1 VHVVRTGLGRQGLTR
16 PRRTLGAAAS
26 LALAL
31 LAVPGAGVASAN
43 TLAAPTVSPSNPR
56 ATEPATIGISGT
68 ASTPS
73 VLRVFVQPS
82 PASGCAG
89 GGSGAANADAQAQ
102 RVGSVEVI
110 TRAPTAAFAYSA
122 TYTPPAAG
130 NYALCAYLY
139 GATAATGASQVSTN
153 FSVAPAPPIA
163 PPSVVG
169 TPQPPAAMKPPV
181 RIPAHCV
188 VPNLKGRTYLG
199 ARTRLR
205 RAGCSTGTV
214 YRPTRTAPKGMVL
227 RVTWQ
232 LQTPGS
238 VRKLNSRVTL
248 RLSFVKR
255 PRS

>member
-1 VHVVRTGLGRQGLTR
+1 M
-16 PRRTLGAAAS
+16 PAAA
-26 LALAL
+26 
-31 LAVPGAGVASAN
+31 
-43 TLAAPTVSPSNPR
+43 AARPTPR
-56 ATEPATIGISGT
+56 
-68 ASTPS
+68 
-73 VLRVFVQPS
+73 PS
-82 PASGCAG
+82 P
-89 GGSGAANADAQAQ
+89 Q

-130 NYALCAYLY
+130 NYALCAYLF

-153 FSVAPAPPIA
+153 FSVAPAPP
-163 PPSVVG
+163 PPSVAG
-169 TPQPPAAMKPPV
+169 TPPAGVAPLPTGTTAT
-181 RIPAHCV
+181 RCV

-199 ARTRLR
+199 ARKRLR

-232 LQTPGS
+232 LQKPGS

-255 PRS
+255 RV

>member
-1 VHVVRTGLGRQGLTR
+1 MHVVRTGHGRQGLTR

-31 LAVPGAGVASAN
+31 LAIPGAAVASAN
-43 TLAAPTVSPSNPR
+43 TLAAPTVSPSKPR
-56 ATEPATIGISGT
+56 ATQPATISISGT
-68 ASTPS
+68 ATTPS

-82 PASGCAG
+82 ATTGCAG
-89 GGSGAANADAQAQ
+89 GGSGAANAEAQSQ
-102 RVGSVEVI
+102 RPGSVEVI

-130 NYALCAYLY
+130 NYALCAYLF

-153 FSVAPAPPIA
+153 FSVAPAPPVL
-163 PPSVVG
+163 PPPLTG
-169 TPQPPAAMKPPV
+169 TPLPAGVAPTGTTAT
-181 RIPAHCV
+181 RCV

-199 ARTRLR
+199 ARKRLR

-214 YRPTRTAPKGMVL
+214 YRPTRPAPKGMVL

-232 LQTPGS
+232 LQKPGA

-255 PRS
+255 RV

>member
-1 VHVVRTGLGRQGLTR
+1 VHVVRTGLGRMGLTH

-31 LAVPGAGVASAN
+31 LAVPGAGAASAN

-56 ATEPATIGISGT
+56 ATQPATISISGT
-68 ASTPS
+68 ATTPS
-73 VLRVFVQPS
+73 FLRVFVQPS

-89 GGSGAANADAQAQ
+89 GGSGAANAEAQSQ
-102 RVGSVEVI
+102 RVGSVEII

-130 NYALCAYLY
+130 NYALCAYLF

-153 FSVAPAPPIA
+153 FSVAPAPP
-163 PPSVVG
+163 PPSVAG
-169 TPQPPAAMKPPV
+169 TPPPTGVAPLPTGTTAT
-181 RIPAHCV
+181 RCV

-199 ARTRLR
+199 ARKRLR

-232 LQTPGS
+232 LQKPGT
-238 VRKLNSRVTL
+238 VRKLNSRVML

-255 PRS
+255 RV